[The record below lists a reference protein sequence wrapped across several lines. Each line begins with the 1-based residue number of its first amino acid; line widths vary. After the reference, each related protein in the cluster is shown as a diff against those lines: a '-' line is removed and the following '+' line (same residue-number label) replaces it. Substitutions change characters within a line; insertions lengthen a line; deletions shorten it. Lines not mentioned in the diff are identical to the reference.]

1 MGQRALPI
9 EIEINKQIVKKRGKD
24 APDSIQ
30 GGLFMIIQHNISAL
44 NSYNQLS
51 GNNNALAK
59 NLQKLSSG
67 YKINSAA
74 DNAAG
79 LAISEKMRAQ
89 ITGLQTA
96 QQNAQDG
103 ISLVQTAEGAL
114 TEVHSMLNR
123 MVELST
129 QASNGTYSDAD
140 RQKLQD
146 EITELQDEIDRIAD
160 STNFNGINLLDGS
173 LSDSAISASEKQL
186 VSVEGE
192 LAAADFVSGLQDA
205 QAKQSVFSDGAA
217 NTLTKADRLDAY
229 EISFRNSKGE
239 TKTITLAEGTAAGVA
254 DVAGLAAA
262 LSSGTG
268 LQLTTVNN
276 DPNDL
281 AEFRELFNITSTATA
296 GAGGN
301 ENGIVI
307 TAKDA
312 ASGAELL
319 SFKTA
324 TGADV
329 TTAVNNLATAS
340 AISEDVTTKQA
351 EVAGYQIDLS
361 TSDTDGTGTDIAD
374 GDTITI
380 GGKTYEFISAGGTA
394 STGNIGITRGATDG
408 TAAQAL
414 AAQLKKDGYDVEIS
428 KNDATKLIFKNLD
441 QMKENQSGDQIAV
454 SSADLVI
461 SDQKAVAQEVTIN
474 VETGSGNAE
483 KLTFHYKDENGQ
495 AQKIEISY
503 TADDTD
509 ANGNGAAIVAA
520 LKNNADIVKNFDI
533 VDNTNG
539 VISITARGKGASAV
553 TFTGIETTDQNDQIS
568 ATTVAGKDD
577 GKTLTVKDGVANLK
591 SGDTITINGKTYEF
605 SDDNSQAVGRGNTRI
620 SLGTNITDTLE
631 NLSKQLTADGIKH
644 SFDKTNNTLIF
655 ADKDGSYTGDGGLQL
670 QIGDTADSFN
680 QLKVSVQDCHAQ
692 ALQVADIDVTTVDNA
707 ASGIDKIKDAI
718 DTVSRVRAKLGATQN
733 RLDHTLNNLETT
745 TTNLTEAESRI
756 RDTDMAKEMMEYTKN
771 NILLQSSQAMLAQ
784 ANQVPQG
791 VLQLLQ

>member
-1 MGQRALPI
+1 
-9 EIEINKQIVKKRGKD
+9 
-24 APDSIQ
+24 
-30 GGLFMIIQHNISAL
+30 MIIQHNISAL

-89 ITGLQTA
+89 ITGLETA

-103 ISLVQTAEGAL
+103 ISLVQTGEGAL
-114 TEVHSMLNR
+114 TEVHAMLNR
-123 MVELST
+123 MVELAT

-146 EITELQDEIDRIAD
+146 EIIELQDEIDRIAD

-173 LSDSAISASEKQL
+173 LADSTATTGEKQL
-186 VSVEGE
+186 VSVEGNMN
-192 LAAADFVSGLQDA
+192 AATFDSSLQDA
-205 QAKQSVFSDGAA
+205 QAKQTVFSDGTG
-217 NTLTKADRLDAY
+217 NVLTKNDRLDAY
-229 EISFRNSKGE
+229 EISFRNSAGE
-239 TKTITLAEGTAAGVA
+239 TKTITLAEGAAGDIA
-254 DVAGLAAA
+254 NVAGLAAA

-268 LQLTTVNN
+268 LNLTNVNN

-281 AEFRELFNITSTATA
+281 AEFRELFNITSTTA
-296 GAGGN
+296 AGTGGN

-319 SFKTA
+319 GFKTA

-329 TTAVNNLATAS
+329 TTAVNNLATAGGV
-340 AISEDVTTKQA
+340 AEDVTTQQA
-351 EVAGYQIDLS
+351 EAAGYHIDLS
-361 TSDTDGTGTDIAD
+361 TTDTTGAGTDIAD
-374 GDTITI
+374 GDTVTI
-380 GGKTYEFISAGGTA
+380 GGKTYEFVSAGGTA
-394 STGNIGITRGATDG
+394 STGNIAINRGTTDG

-414 AAQLKKDGYDVEIS
+414 AAQLKKDGFDVEIS

-441 QMKENQSGDQIAV
+441 QMKENQAGDQV
-454 SSADLVI
+454 SASSTDLVI
-461 SDQKAVAQEVTIN
+461 SDQKAVAQQATLTVA
-474 VETGSGNAE
+474 TGSGNQE
-483 KLTFHYKDENGQ
+483 KLTFHYKDENGN
-495 AQKIEISY
+495 AQKIELSYISN
-503 TADDTD
+503 TNATLN
-509 ANGNGAAIVAA
+509 AGAIAAA
-520 LKNNADIVKNFDI
+520 LKNNADIVKNFDV
-533 VDNTNG
+533 VDNQDGT
-539 VISITARGKGASAV
+539 ISLTARGKGASAV
-553 TFTGIETTDQNDQIS
+553 TFAGIETTDATGTIS

-577 GKTLTVKDGVANLK
+577 GKTLAVKDGVANLK

-605 SDDNSQAVGRGNTRI
+605 SDDNSQPVGRGNVRI
-620 SLGTNITDTLE
+620 SLGANITDTLE

-644 SFDKTNNTLIF
+644 SFDSTNNILTF

-670 QIGDTADSFN
+670 QIGDTADTFN

-692 ALQVADIDVTTVDNA
+692 ALDVADIDVTTVDSA
-707 ASGIDKIKDAI
+707 AAGIDKIKAAI

-756 RDTDMAKEMMEYTKN
+756 RDTDMAQEMMDYTKN